1 MENEQRNSWDL
12 LALAIWTLFFAI
24 GLVPELV
31 FQTLREFAGVVT
43 RTAFVNTS
51 GVITVSFTAYI
62 AFFTARRCT
71 DAGMSDRDARDR
83 ALQVAILGIAAFLE
97 IPARAAGVEARSLL
111 EIMVSYRELS
121 DTYLQ
126 AFILIIGASKIVS
139 WCYLFSLVLRYHAFS
154 NRTVFTS
161 IPPLFPSLRRRRLPE
176 HTEVSPAPIN
186 VVEPPPVIET
196 PPITPIPPIGAIA
209 AEKLTDDTRRN

>member
-1 MENEQRNSWDL
+1 MENERRNSWDL

-31 FQTLREFAGVVT
+31 FQTLREVAGVVT

-51 GVITVSFTAYI
+51 AVITVSFTAYI
-62 AFFTARRCT
+62 ALFTARRCT
-71 DAGMSDRDARDR
+71 DAGMSERDARDR

-97 IPARAAGVEARSLL
+97 IPARAAGMESRSLL

-121 DTYLQ
+121 DAYLQ
-126 AFILIIGASKIVS
+126 TIILVIGASKIVS

-154 NRTVFTS
+154 NRNVFTS
-161 IPPLFPSLRRRRLPE
+161 IPPLFPSLRRRRHPE
-176 HTEVSPAPIN
+176 PAEVSRSPIHAI
-186 VVEPPPVIET
+186 ETPPVIES
-196 PPITPIPPIGAIA
+196 PPVVPIPPIGAIA
-209 AEKLTDDTRRN
+209 AEKLTDDSRRN